1 MKFLLSVLGLYF
13 VCGTSIAVA
22 AEAWTEVTRNAVGDR
37 FFVNQNELRQEG
49 NTVWYWEY
57 RYFQQPN
64 DAFVTFEVE
73 QPVYGVMLYQSVDC
87 ATGVARLRQLRVFDQ
102 NQQQFTNM
110 NYGDTGELAQPVSGS
125 SAAKVI
131 QFVCNPPSSTS
142 TPATPTP

>member
-1 MKFLLSVLGLYF
+1 MKYLLGLLGISLL
-13 VCGTSIAVA
+13 CCNSIAIA
-22 AEAWTEVTRNAVGDR
+22 AEAWTEVTRNQVGDR

-64 DAFVTFEVE
+64 DAFVTFEVD

-87 ATGVARLRQLRVFDQ
+87 ATGVARLRQLRVFDED
-102 NQQQFTNM
+102 QQQISSM
-110 NYGDTGELAQPVSGS
+110 NYGDNGELAQPMSGS

-131 QFVCNPPSSTS
+131 QVVCQSSTA
-142 TPATPTP
+142 PATPTP